1 MSIGLYDS
9 VLYALC
15 VLYLLISLSLP
26 LLTALYSV
34 SAKKRVICRAS
45 NSRNL
50 WVIPWGGKHGC
61 NLLVETREKS
71 DGCEAS
77 IYFF

>member
-15 VLYLLISLSLP
+15 VLYLLISLLLLP
-26 LLTALYSV
+26 LLVLLTVFIV
-34 SAKKRVICRAS
+34 SAKIWAICRAS

-50 WVIPWGGKHGC
+50 WVFCVGK
-61 NLLVETREKS
+61 NQAEY
-71 DGCEAS
+71 AS
-77 IYFF
+77 